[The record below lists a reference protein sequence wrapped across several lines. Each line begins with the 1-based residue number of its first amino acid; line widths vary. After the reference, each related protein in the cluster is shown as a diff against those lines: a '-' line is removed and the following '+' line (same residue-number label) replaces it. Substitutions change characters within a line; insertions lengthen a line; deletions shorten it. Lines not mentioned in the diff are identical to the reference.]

1 MADAAT
7 IDTLEPLVVT
17 LQNGITVVATRLPS
31 AHRVA
36 LVAHLRVG
44 SRYETEAENGIS
56 HLLEHMLYRGIP
68 GFPSAHE
75 QALAFETLGGT
86 LVAATGSDSGSLAV
100 SCPKESFDGS
110 LRLFS
115 SVYREPLLTG
125 LDVEK
130 NIIREEILEDLNEEG
145 ALIDDYDLLRKMAF
159 GGHSLGFPVIGTLG
173 HLDRIGDSDL
183 RRHHDKHY
191 VGVNTVISVA
201 GPIDPEGVVR
211 EIDRSFSGL
220 AAGTPP
226 VLVPPPAA
234 TGPNV
239 GFVKSSSSQTSVRLG
254 FRGVGLHDRLEPA
267 SEAVLRLL
275 DDGNSTRLYT
285 RLCDELGLAY
295 DVSAGY
301 ESTDDAGL
309 LDIACDA
316 AHRETRRVLSEILD
330 VATRL
335 RDEGPTTTELDKAK
349 ARHRWGLEELLD
361 SPSALAEFLADGTL
375 RGHARTPAERRD
387 QIESVTLQTVSEA
400 ASAFFRPE
408 NLSVI
413 VVGVQAKS
421 ARSSLRELI
430 GGFR

>member
-1 MADAAT
+1 MTAAAT
-7 IDTLEPLVVT
+7 LDTLSPLIVT
-17 LQNGITVVATRLPS
+17 LPNGVTVVATRLPS

-44 SRYETEAENGIS
+44 SRYETEVENGIS

-86 LVAATGSDSGSLAV
+86 LVAATGSDSGSLAI
-100 SCPKESFDGS
+100 SCPTESFEDS

-115 SVYREPLLTG
+115 SVYQEPLLTG

-145 ALIDDYDLLRKMAF
+145 ALIDDYDLLRKIAF
-159 GGHSLGFPVIGTLG
+159 EGHSLGLPVIGTLG
-173 HLDRIGDSDL
+173 HLDRIDVADL
-183 RRHHDKHY
+183 RRHHEKHY

-201 GPIDPEGVVR
+201 GPIDPDTVVR
-211 EIDRSFSGL
+211 QIERSFSGL
-220 AAGTPP
+220 PP
-226 VLVPPPAA
+226 GIPPSLTPPPAA
-234 TGPNV
+234 TGPTL
-239 GFVKSSSSQTSVRLG
+239 GFVKSSSSQTSLRIG
-254 FRGVGLHDRLEPA
+254 FRAVGLRDRLEPA

-285 RLCDELGLAY
+285 RLCDELGLTY

-301 ESTDDAGL
+301 ESAEDAGL

-330 VATRL
+330 VTGKL
-335 RDEGPTTTELDKAK
+335 RDEGPTAAELDKAK

-400 ASAFFRPE
+400 ASALFRRE
-408 NLSVI
+408 NLSLV
-413 VVGVQAKS
+413 VVGVQSKS

-430 GGFR
+430 AAFR

>member
-1 MADAAT
+1 MTDVAT
-7 IDTLEPLVVT
+7 LDTLAPLVVT
-17 LQNGITVVATRLPS
+17 LPSGLRVVATRLPS

-44 SRYETEAENGIS
+44 SRYETEAANGIS

-75 QALAFETLGGT
+75 QALAFERLGGT
-86 LVAATGSDSGSLAV
+86 LVAATGSDSGSVAI
-100 SCPKESFDGS
+100 SCPKESFEGS

-130 NIIREEILEDLNEEG
+130 KIIREELLEDLNEEG
-145 ALIDDYDLLRKMAF
+145 ALIDDYDLLREVAF
-159 GGHSLGFPVIGTLG
+159 DGHPLGFPVIGTLE
-173 HLDRIGDSDL
+173 HLDRLAVPDL

-191 VGVNTVISVA
+191 VGVNTVVSVA
-201 GPIDPEGVVR
+201 GPIDPEAVVR
-211 EIDRSFSGL
+211 DVERQFAALASG
-220 AAGTPP
+220 AQPP
-226 VLVPPPAA
+226 LLPPRAP

-239 GFVKSSSSQTSVRLG
+239 HFVKSSSSQTSLRLG
-254 FRGVGLHDRLEPA
+254 FRGVGLRDRLEPG

-301 ESTDDAGL
+301 EASDDAGL

-316 AHRETRRVLSEILD
+316 AHREARRVLSEILD
-330 VATRL
+330 VVRQV
-335 RDEGPTTTELDKAK
+335 RDDGPTQGELDKAK
-349 ARHRWGLEELLD
+349 ARHHWGLEELLD
-361 SPSALAEFLADGTL
+361 SPSALAEFFADGTL
-375 RGHARTPAERRD
+375 REHARTPAERRD
-387 QIESVTLQTVSEA
+387 QIESVTLQAVSEA
-400 ASAFFRPE
+400 ASALFRPE
-408 NLSVI
+408 NLSVV
-413 VVGVQAKS
+413 VVGIQAKS
-421 ARSSLRELI
+421 ARSALRELI
-430 GGFR
+430 ARFR